1 MHQDCLSN
9 KETDILFCEPHIHSG
24 FRPVHKPYTYY
35 AKSLFSKHNETINAW
50 SHFIGALYTISLAF
64 RYDFSDP

>member
-1 MHQDCLSN
+1 MHQDCQTN

-24 FRPVHKPYTYY
+24 FRPIHKPYIYY
-35 AKSLFSKHNETINAW
+35 AKSLFTKHNETINAW
-50 SHFIGALYTISLAF
+50 SHYIGALYAISLAF